1 MIIKNIFEL
10 LYVDSPKKWIGSTL
24 DKNNFTPFYYVQC
37 LKDGLDYWGT
47 KAECLEWID
56 NYLGVDQWAL
66 LNTTLTSQRLTA
78 KN

>member
-56 NYLGVDQWAL
+56 NYLGVDQ
-66 LNTTLTSQRLTA
+66 
-78 KN
+78 